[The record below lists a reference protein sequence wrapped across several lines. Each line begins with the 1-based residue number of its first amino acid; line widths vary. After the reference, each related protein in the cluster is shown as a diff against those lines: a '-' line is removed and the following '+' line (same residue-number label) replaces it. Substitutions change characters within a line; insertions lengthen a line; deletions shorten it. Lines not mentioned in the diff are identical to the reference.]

1 MIKTKF
7 IAVFVLS
14 AGMGLAAMAQNAD
27 TLRCPTAAA
36 GLKVEEL
43 RMQADTAAA
52 APTIEEVRLKR
63 GLVDV
68 KNVFVPRGQW
78 IFGGYASYST
88 HRNND
93 YNFLVFDN
101 IKSDGYTFKVSPMIS
116 YAIRDNMALGAR
128 FIYGRSLLKLDG
140 GALSL
145 GDEDSGINI
154 EADYYYT
161 LKHNYSVAFLWRQ
174 YIPLGRDKRFALF
187 TETTLAGGGHETK
200 FAVNQPVRGTFEKG
214 YDISLGVSPGIIA
227 FINNTMAVELN
238 VGVMGINFRHSDQI
252 QNQVEEAKVNTSY
265 MNFSVNILSIGLG
278 VSFYL

>member
-1 MIKTKF
+1 M
-7 IAVFVLS
+7 AV
-14 AGMGLAAMAQNAD
+14 AGFGL
-27 TLRCPTAAA
+27 TAAA
-36 GLKVEEL
+36 QTAGNAETRPLTGEIAVESLAEES
-43 RMQADTAAA
+43 DTAEQL
-52 APTIEEVRLKR
+52 PSIEDVRSQR

-101 IKSDGYTFKVSPMIS
+101 IDSDGYTFKVSPMIS

-128 FIYGRSLLKLDG
+128 FIYGRSLLKLNG

-145 GDEDSGINI
+145 GDEDSGVNI
-154 EADYYYT
+154 EADYYYS

-187 TETTLAGGGHETK
+187 TETTLSAGGHQTK
-200 FAVNQPVRGTFEKG
+200 FAANQPVHGTFEKG
-214 YDISLGVSPGIIA
+214 FDLSLGVSPGIIA
-227 FINNTMAVELN
+227 FINNTMAVEVN
-238 VGVMGINFRHSDQI
+238 VGVMGLNFKHSDQI
-252 QNQVEEAKVNTSY
+252 QNQVEKAKVNTSY